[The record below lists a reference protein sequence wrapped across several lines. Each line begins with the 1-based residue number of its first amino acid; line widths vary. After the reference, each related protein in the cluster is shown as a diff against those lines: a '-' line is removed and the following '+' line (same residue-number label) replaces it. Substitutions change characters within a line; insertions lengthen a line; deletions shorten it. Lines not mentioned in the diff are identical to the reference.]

1 MLLMAQSNPELAFI
15 WSEVGKLKMLDGKAR
30 FPKLFH
36 LMAGLLTIPISN
48 ADAERGFS
56 ILRKMHT
63 DQRSNLSQSTIIAL
77 MSIKFNADSS
87 CYDAEIPPELLKKC
101 KKATSVTLGK
111 E

>member
-1 MLLMAQSNPELAFI
+1 
-15 WSEVGKLKMLDGKAR
+15 
-30 FPKLFH
+30 
-36 LMAGLLTIPISN
+36 MAGLLTIPISN

-56 ILRKMHT
+56 ILRKKHT

-77 MSIKFNADSS
+77 MSIKFNADSY

-101 KKATSVTLGK
+101 TLVTLGK